1 MKTIKK
7 AVKEILKF
15 TKKRVDFVSVSS
27 FLNGKGY
34 AIIMYDADKG
44 HKLIDELGLEEY
56 SQKTQAFAVRDEINS
71 LVFVRCTA
79 SPEDKLYLLLHIT
92 GHIVLNHLETNMST
106 VNTRFQDIEADAF
119 AYMLLHSQ
127 RE

>member
-34 AIIMYDADKG
+34 AIVFYHPETG
-44 HKLIDELGLEEY
+44 HKLLDELDLADY
-56 SQKTQAFAVRDEINS
+56 AKKVSAFTLQGDNNRF
-71 LVFVRCTA
+71 VFIKSDVP
-79 SPEDKLYLLLHIT
+79 PEDKLYLLLHEA
-92 GHIVLNHLETNMST
+92 GHIVLNHLETNMLT
-106 VNTRFQDIEADAF
+106 VNKRFQDIEADAF